1 MIEVE
6 TPERTTPSEV
16 ETEHLSRRRWLLR
29 WVTGL
34 SAIASGVL
42 VGVPSLRALLSPA
55 FKREAAE
62 RWTRVGD
69 AATIELGV
77 PVKIDFSDTVKDG
90 WLVTRVVRSVW
101 LYTTDGQRFIAYN
114 PRCTH
119 LGCGYGY
126 DADTKT
132 FRCPCHE
139 GRFNVQTGARIA
151 GPPPRSLD
159 QLKVKVENGMVYVA
173 YQDFR
178 LGVPEAVAV

>member
-1 MIEVE
+1 MIDVE
-6 TPERTTPSEV
+6 IREPTTPPPS
-16 ETEHLSRRRWLLR
+16 ETEQLSRRRWLLR
-29 WVTGL
+29 WVTAV
-34 SAIASGVL
+34 SAVASGAL
-42 VGVPSLRALLSPA
+42 IGIPALRALFSPA
-55 FKREAAE
+55 FTRAVSE
-62 RWTRVGD
+62 RWTKLGD
-69 AATIELGV
+69 AASFELGV

-90 WLVTRVVRSVW
+90 WLVTRVMRSVW

-114 PRCTH
+114 ARCTH

-126 DADTKT
+126 DADTRT

-159 QLKVKVENGMVYVA
+159 QLKLKVEDGVVYVA

-178 LGVPEAVAV
+178 LGVPDVVPV